1 MHDTPK
7 EVPIADWVREHFGIE
22 DEDELRA
29 LLADPTEML
38 ALLDVAQAAGEDEMP
53 VIAKARDPY
62 AP

>member
-1 MHDTPK
+1 MHEPPND
-7 EVPIADWVREHFGIE
+7 VPIADWVREFFGIE

-38 ALLDVAQAAGEDEMP
+38 ALLDVAQAAGEAGMP
-53 VIAKARDPY
+53 VIVKARDPH